1 MANKNPIDPK
11 AAKAAAQAATATAAD
26 QAAPKPLSFDPVI
39 GEQALLLCRPGLLDM
54 ATPEVLLPNCDVVQS
69 AAAAK
74 VLVDAVRSPR
84 FAAKFAPSCG
94 PGSRGRRA
102 LARAPRANP
111 RWHRPSRAQGA
122 VATSNEIRVDPELLT
137 TTVEVRDR
145 MLRVLAYH
153 FEKNPPMKAE
163 VADIRLGSGYADL
176 ASDLARVAT
185 HYSTHRA
192 ILEKDTFQYEAADE
206 DLARGISNEIMA
218 ALQSVADA
226 SLNDLRNRCWT
237 KLLRIYTKIRAA
249 GELLFIDS
257 PNDLVSFPPLRQAVI
272 AVTSRGRAT
281 EKVDPATP
289 VSPGTPVAPIAP
301 AAPIAPVPPTGGT
314 GPGGSPL
321 I

>member
-26 QAAPKPLSFDPVI
+26 QAVPKPLSFDPTI
-39 GEQALLLCRPGLLDM
+39 GEQALLTCKPALLAM
-54 ATPEVLLPNCDVVQS
+54 TTPEVLLPNCDVVQS

-74 VLVDAVRSPR
+74 VLVDVIRSPR
-84 FAAKFAPSCG
+84 FASKFALLPEPVMGEATADSLETHAQ
-94 PGSRGRRA
+94 A
-102 LARAPRANP
+102 LFFLETRVRTK
-111 RWHRPSRAQGA
+111 
-122 VATSNEIRVDPELLT
+122 VASSNEIRVDPELLAT
-137 TTVEVRDR
+137 AVEVRDR

-153 FEKNPPMKAE
+153 FEKNPPIKAE
-163 VADIRLGSGYADL
+163 IADIRLGSGYADL

-192 ILEKDTFQYEAADE
+192 ILEKDTFQYEFADE

-218 ALQSVADA
+218 ALQSVADT

-237 KLLRIYTKIRAA
+237 KLLRIYTKLRAA

-281 EKVDPATP
+281 EKVDPAAP
-289 VSPGTPVAPIAP
+289 VSPGTPVAPVAP
-301 AAPIAPVPPTGGT
+301 AAPIVSAPVTGT